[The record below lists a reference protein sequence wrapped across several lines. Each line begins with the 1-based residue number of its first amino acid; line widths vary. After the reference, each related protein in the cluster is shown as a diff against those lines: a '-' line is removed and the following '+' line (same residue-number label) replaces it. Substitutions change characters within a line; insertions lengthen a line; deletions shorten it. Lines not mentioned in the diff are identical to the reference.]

1 MTPRISGGQT
11 CFAWQRCSRRSA
23 SIGSSSSL
31 RGTRIGSWFM
41 RSSNRGSAGDNAAAM
56 PARDLTVSVV
66 INTYNRAASLDATL
80 RSLRR
85 LNYPR
90 FEVIVVNGPSTDST
104 MDVLRAHAPSIRVGT
119 CSDRNLSV
127 SRNVGIDMARGNL
140 VAFLDDDAVPD
151 ENWLNDAV
159 DAFDSEEV

>member
-1 MTPRISGGQT
+1 
-11 CFAWQRCSRRSA
+11 
-23 SIGSSSSL
+23 
-31 RGTRIGSWFM
+31 
-41 RSSNRGSAGDNAAAM
+41 M

-90 FEVIVVNGPSTDST
+90 FEGIVVNGPSTDNT
-104 MDVLRAHAPSIRVGT
+104 MDVLRAHASSTRVGT

-127 SRNVGIDMARGNL
+127 SRNVGIDMARGDL

-159 DAFDSEEV
+159 DAFDSEEVGGVGGFV